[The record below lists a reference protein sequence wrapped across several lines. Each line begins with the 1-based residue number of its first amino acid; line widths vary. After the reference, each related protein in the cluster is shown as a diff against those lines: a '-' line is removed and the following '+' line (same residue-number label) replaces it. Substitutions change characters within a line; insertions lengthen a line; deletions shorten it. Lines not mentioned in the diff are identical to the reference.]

1 MFKITQNTVHDFT
14 LAEILLM
21 AAMNE
26 IEVRRKPFGRAEQS
40 RRDQPGA
47 GDDR

>member
-1 MFKITQNTVHDFT
+1 MFKISQNTIRRFS

-26 IEVRRKPFGRAEQS
+26 IEARRSAAATRGNP
-40 RRDQPGA
+40 RRIY
-47 GDDR
+47 